1 MFGFQTRH
9 NLRKNKEKKMPP
21 KKVKQIEQDK
31 SPATQNGGV
40 PTEAFEYFDEQDA
53 QAEIARYNGAE
64 FGFMVYKFPVAG
76 TEVCGV
82 GINGILELRQHWGG
96 IDVRVIGV
104 HADRHNGM
112 DGYRADV
119 EAADLFTGNRTQ
131 QSYFEAGKKKKK
143 DGSYY
148 ENPYA
153 YLTAQAKA
161 KRNAIRDL
169 LPQAPLKKI
178 AELAKKGKTTFDEAD
193 VEEIFGR
200 QFFQRKALVERFFQ
214 AKIALAAGTIAGALP
229 APLVRQVLGTGH
241 GEPLKAATDPLAGRT
256 PSPTIDAQV
265 EEEDVPKGV
274 ANEPPSQD
282 QIKALYK
289 ILPKYF
295 ELPDIARYIA
305 EKVTTWAVAA
315 ELIPEFSEGNVSD
328 FQEWLDKR
336 NAPQGDTL
344 FGGQHEKA

>member
-1 MFGFQTRH
+1 
-9 NLRKNKEKKMPP
+9 MPP
-21 KKVKQIEQDK
+21 KKVRQIEQEK
-31 SPATQNGGV
+31 APAKQDGGI
-40 PTEAFEYFDEQDA
+40 PTEALEYFDDQDA

-96 IDVRVIGV
+96 IEVKVIEVR
-104 HADRHNGM
+104 AEKHNGM

-119 EAADLFTGNRTQ
+119 EAVDIFTGNRTQ
-131 QSYFEAGKKKKK
+131 QSYWEAGAKKKK
-143 DGSYY
+143 DGSYFQ
-148 ENPYA
+148 NPYA
-153 YLTAQAKA
+153 YLTAQSKA

-169 LPQAPLKKI
+169 LPQSPLKRI
-178 AELAKKGKTTFDEAD
+178 AELAKKGKTAFDETD

-214 AKIALAAGTIAGALP
+214 ARIALATGGQVIPLQIPSGVSQMKLATSLP
-229 APLVRQVLGTGH
+229 KPQTVPPASG
-241 GEPLKAATDPLAGRT
+241 T
-256 PSPTIDAQV
+256 PSTVIDAQV

-274 ANEPPSQD
+274 ANEPPSKD
-282 QIKALYK
+282 QINALHK

-295 ELPDIARYIA
+295 ELPDISLFIA
-305 EKVTTWAVAA
+305 ERVTTWAVAA

-328 FQEWLDKR
+328 FQEWLDNRKK
-336 NAPQGDTL
+336 PQGDSL
-344 FGGQHEKA
+344 FGGEKRE